1 MENGSPFLA
10 DFKGEVATS
19 GLKKSRV
26 NPRALAMTST
36 GVVHSGKS
44 WVPKWVVRL
53 KEHGDPWKLPSF
65 RLAVQLRPSHHKQRS
80 GGDHFRRKYCS
91 FQR

>member
-1 MENGSPFLA
+1 VENGSAFLA
-10 DFKGEVATS
+10 DFRGKAATT

-26 NPRALAMTST
+26 NHRALAKTST
-36 GVVHSGKS
+36 GVVNSGKS
-44 WVPKWVVRL
+44 WVPKCVVRL

-65 RLAVQLRPSHHKQRS
+65 RLAVQLRPSHHKHRS